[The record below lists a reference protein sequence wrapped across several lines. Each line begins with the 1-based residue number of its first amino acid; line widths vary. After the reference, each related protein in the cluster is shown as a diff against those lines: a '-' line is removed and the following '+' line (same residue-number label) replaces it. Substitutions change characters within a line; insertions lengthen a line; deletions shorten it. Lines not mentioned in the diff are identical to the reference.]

1 MSSVS
6 VEMTYHGHQSETQ
19 AMQVRFLVK
28 PRAMRAY
35 SQKIPP
41 EPEICRTGNT
51 FIHGATDLV
60 ASLQPAPAAFN
71 GESTVVDACRL
82 LCLALRVLAPNACHR
97 SVKIEKIE
105 GTRCQKQDAYISR
118 D

>member
-1 MSSVS
+1 
-6 VEMTYHGHQSETQ
+6 
-19 AMQVRFLVK
+19 
-28 PRAMRAY
+28 MRAY

-71 GESTVVDACRL
+71 GESTVVDACPT
-82 LCLALRVLAPNACHR
+82 ALPCAQRVLAPNACHR

>member
-41 EPEICRTGNT
+41 ESEICRTGNT

-71 GESTVVDACRL
+71 GESTVVNACQL
-82 LCLALRVLAPNACHR
+82 LCLALRECWLQTHV
-97 SVKIEKIE
+97 IEV
-105 GTRCQKQDAYISR
+105 
-118 D
+118 